1 MLKGFF
7 QKHSTTF
14 SYTYT
19 IVVISIEKVD
29 LLNESLWVTSPNKVI
44 PALLVPSLLP
54 VIFWIHAR
62 QNIPCVIKASS
73 FRFIDPDQAL
83 LSLVF
88 PHADRAIFAA
98 GDEGTVQGVQIEMR
112 DLVCVPD
119 EGAEDVVVVERP
131 IHYTN

>member
-1 MLKGFF
+1 
-7 QKHSTTF
+7 
-14 SYTYT
+14 
-19 IVVISIEKVD
+19 VD
-29 LLNESLWVTSPNKVI
+29 LLDQSLRVRSANRVI

-62 QNIPCVIKASS
+62 QNISCVIEASS

-88 PHADRAIFAA
+88 PHADWAIFAT
-98 GDEGTVQGVQIEMR
+98 GDEGTVQRVQIEMR

-131 IHYTN
+131 IHDAN